1 MDSICH
7 ILYNIFH
14 SINML
19 NFALV
24 VHNISVT
31 FCHWDHL
38 IITSP
43 PCILGMLSE
52 CGAECRH
59 VQHQRGRRRHQG
71 RHQHQAQRRGGGGGR
86 VCTQG
91 SAGETLPSGTNSR
104 APNKPSLSLKLYI
117 NHGEG
122 QQG

>member
-43 PCILGMLSE
+43 PCILRSGGAMLGCYRSAE
-52 CGAECRH
+52 LSAAMSSTSVAAAVTKAVTNTRPSGEEEAGAEFVH
-59 VQHQRGRRRHQG
+59 
-71 RHQHQAQRRGGGGGR
+71 R
-86 VCTQG
+86 VLFE
-91 SAGETLPSGTNSR
+91 SEEWSG
-104 APNKPSLSLKLYI
+104 
-117 NHGEG
+117 
-122 QQG
+122 